1 MKRVADFF
9 ILCSGANTSL
19 LERCPTERSKYA
31 GLGATIFFT
40 GLFAFAS
47 AAYALFTVFNNYFI
61 AIALG
66 LVWGLMIFNLDR
78 YIVSSMRKEGRF
90 LRELTAAVPRII
102 IAIIISV
109 VIAKPLELRIFEKE
123 INPELEVME
132 QKAYAMQEQ
141 EVRNRYS
148 TQAAELRGQKE
159 QLMQEI
165 AEKSSQRDELVK
177 IAQEEADGTGGSKRR
192 NLGPIYKIK
201 KADADKSDAELQQ
214 MLTANL
220 ANIQVIDSKLTYNDS
235 LMRAS
240 LSELR
245 FQKRDG
251 PAARMEALNT
261 LKTQSLPIW
270 WASVFIML
278 LVMAVETAPVFV
290 KLISGK
296 GPYDNLL
303 KMEEF
308 KFTAEETESLAQS
321 SAAVRKGMGAF
332 PQEESDFVQK
342 RLDEALKKA

>member
-1 MKRVADFF
+1 MKRVSDFF
-9 ILCSGANTSL
+9 ILCSGVNTSL

-47 AAYALFTVFNNYFI
+47 AAYALYTVFNNYFA
-61 AIALG
+61 AIGLG
-66 LVWGLMIFNLDR
+66 LLWGLMIFNLDR

-90 LRELTAAVPRII
+90 LRELSAAIPRII

-141 EVRNRYS
+141 EVRNRYV
-148 TQAAELRGQKE
+148 TQATELRGQKE
-159 QLMQEI
+159 QLMREI
-165 AEKSSQRDELVK
+165 VEKSGQRDELVR

-192 NLGPIYKIK
+192 NLGPIYKVK
-201 KADADKSDAELQQ
+201 KADADKAEAELQQ
-214 MLTANL
+214 LMATNL
-220 ANIQVIDSKLTYNDS
+220 AAMQGIDQKINYNDS
-235 LMRAS
+235 LMRSS
-240 LSELR
+240 LLALR

-261 LKTQSLPIW
+261 LKSQSLPIW
-270 WASVFIML
+270 WASIFIML

-308 KFTAEETESLAQS
+308 RFTAEETESLARS
-321 SAAVRKGMGAF
+321 SAAVRKEMGQF
-332 PQEESDFVQK
+332 PQEESEFVQK